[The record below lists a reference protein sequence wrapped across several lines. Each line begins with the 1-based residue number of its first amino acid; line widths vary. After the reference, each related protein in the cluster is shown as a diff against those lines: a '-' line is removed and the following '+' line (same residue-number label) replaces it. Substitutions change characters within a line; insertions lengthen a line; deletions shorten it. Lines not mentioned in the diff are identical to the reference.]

1 MLTSTCVA
9 WGGLGRTFGRQCRC
23 RRLRPLFRDLTS
35 GRPPGAILPYWGG
48 CQYPARK
55 GTGRIRN
62 QGPVRPSLLT
72 PPPPEPLG
80 RARDLDGNGGVD
92 GGQVLGVRRQGE
104 VGLLASHS
112 LE

>member
-1 MLTSTCVA
+1 MLASTCVA

-23 RRLRPLFRDLTS
+23 RRLRPEPS
-35 GRPPGAILPYWGG
+35 YHVGGG

-62 QGPVRPSLLT
+62 QGPVPPSLLT

-80 RARDLDGNGGVD
+80 RARDLGGNGGVD
-92 GGQVLGVRRQGE
+92 GGQVLGVGRPVE